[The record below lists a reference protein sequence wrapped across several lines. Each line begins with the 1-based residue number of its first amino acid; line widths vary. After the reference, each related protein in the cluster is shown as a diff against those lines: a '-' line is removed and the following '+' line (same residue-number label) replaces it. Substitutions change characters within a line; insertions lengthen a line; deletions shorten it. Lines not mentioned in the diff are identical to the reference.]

1 MKKGKAFRQKDLQV
15 DKNHIRLQRARET
28 FPSIQFLPP
37 PPPSREKCII
47 CFIMI
52 TNRDGIISNP
62 TGKIASIN
70 LFYTVVPLKPW
81 LSL

>member
-15 DKNHIRLQRARET
+15 EKNHIRLQRARET

-47 CFIMI
+47 CFIM
-52 TNRDGIISNP
+52 DV
-62 TGKIASIN
+62 KFH
-70 LFYTVVPLKPW
+70 LPLGVFQSP
-81 LSL
+81 